1 MGHIGKWQYHNN
13 DLHTRFDYQ
22 NLFEGFHLLKK
33 DSNVSNE
40 DIARDRFNEFLNLA
54 PRNKPWATTIAL
66 YPPKPVGVSNEPGMQ
81 YFPKNE
87 TWDLYRNITIPE
99 PIGAM
104 ESFTK
109 LPHFLKTGIAF
120 NRWKERYSTPHHYQ
134 ESMKKMYALITQLD
148 IAFKQIVDN
157 IKQRGLYNNTVSLIV
172 LICYILSY
180 LPKTL
185 TNASDDKSKYDN
197 KI

>member
-1 MGHIGKWQYHNN
+1 
-13 DLHTRFDYQ
+13 
-22 NLFEGFHLLKK
+22 
-33 DSNVSNE
+33 
-40 DIARDRFNEFLNLA
+40 
-54 PRNKPWATTIAL
+54 
-66 YPPKPVGVSNEPGMQ
+66 MQ

-87 TWDLYRNITIPE
+87 TWDLYRNLTIPE

-109 LPHFLKTGIAF
+109 LPYFLKTGIAF
-120 NRWKERYSTPHHYQ
+120 DRWKERYSTPHHYQ

-148 IAFKQIVDN
+148 TAFKQIVDN
-157 IKQRGLYNNTVSLIV
+157 IKQRGLYNNTVSLIA
-172 LICYILSY
+172 LICYFLSF

-185 TNASDDKSKYDN
+185 TYASDDKSKYNN